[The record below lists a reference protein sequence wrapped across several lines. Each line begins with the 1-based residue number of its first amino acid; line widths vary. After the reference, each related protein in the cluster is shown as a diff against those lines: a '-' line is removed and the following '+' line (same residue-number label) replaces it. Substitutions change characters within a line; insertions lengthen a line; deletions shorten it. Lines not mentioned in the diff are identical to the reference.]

1 MYFDFALV
9 AKFYVCEP
17 ARDAVRQV
25 AIRPGN
31 VATSG
36 VTVAEVSAA
45 FHRKLCEGALTVA
58 EHPALQGQFAHDVE
72 HGLWTMVGPTEALL
86 LDVRALY
93 ARLDRSVFL
102 RAMDALHV
110 VTAQAESF
118 DTA

>member
-1 MYFDFALV
+1 
-9 AKFYVCEP
+9 
-17 ARDAVRQV
+17 
-25 AIRPGN
+25 
-31 VATSG
+31 
-36 VTVAEVSAA
+36 
-45 FHRKLCEGALTVA
+45 
-58 EHPALQGQFAHDVE
+58 
-72 HGLWTMVGPTEALL
+72 MVGPTEALL